1 LNGMDGVLAL
11 IKPPGMTSH
20 DVVDVVRRATGI
32 RRVGHTGTLDPGAS
46 GVLVCCLGRATR
58 LSEILMES
66 EKEYRV
72 EFRLGTRTT
81 TGDAYGQMLPS
92 PEPPALRRRVTRVA
106 LEAGLKRFVGHI
118 LQVPPMVS
126 AIHRGGVRLYELAR
140 RGETVDLQPR
150 PVRVHRITILRFD
163 RDQATALLE
172 VVCGKG
178 TYIRKLCADIGDVLG
193 VGGYAHFMVRIRT
206 GSFEIRDAVT
216 LEELSDL
223 ALRGAIA
230 DALTPMD
237 RAVAHLPAVDLPA
250 RSVTDVLNGHP
261 IPLWKVR
268 GPELSEDT
276 PVRLRSPRG
285 VLIAL
290 ARLEGG
296 LLKPSKVFAGAGG
309 DLVAHRLR
317 PG

>member
-1 LNGMDGVLAL
+1 M
-11 IKPPGMTSH
+11 
-20 DVVDVVRRATGI
+20 
-32 RRVGHTGTLDPGAS
+32 
-46 GVLVCCLGRATR
+46 
-58 LSEILMES
+58 
-66 EKEYRV
+66 
-72 EFRLGTRTT
+72 
-81 TGDAYGQMLPS
+81 
-92 PEPPALRRRVTRVA
+92 
-106 LEAGLKRFVGHI
+106 KRFVGDI
-118 LQVPPMVS
+118 LQAPPMVS
-126 AIHRGGVRLYELAR
+126 AIHREGLRLYELAR

-163 RDQATALLE
+163 RDRAAAMLG

-178 TYIRKLCADIGDVLG
+178 TYVRKLCADIGDVLG
-193 VGGYAHFMVRIRT
+193 VGGYAHFMVRTRT
-206 GSFEIRDAVT
+206 GCFEIGDALT

-223 ALRGAIA
+223 ALRSAVA
-230 DALTPMD
+230 DVLTPMD

-250 RSVTDVLNGHP
+250 RSVADVLNGHP
-261 IPLWKVR
+261 IPLWKVG

-296 LLKPSKVFAGAGG
+296 LLKPSKVFAGMGG

>member
-1 LNGMDGVLAL
+1 MDGVLAL
-11 IKPPGMTSH
+11 LKPPGMTSH
-20 DVVDVVRRATGI
+20 DVVDVVRRAAGI

-46 GVLVCCLGRATR
+46 GLLVCCLGRATR

-66 EKEYRV
+66 DKEYRV
-72 EFRLGTRTT
+72 ELRLGTRTT
-81 TGDAYGQMLPS
+81 TGDAYGQVLPS
-92 PEPPALRRRVTRVA
+92 PEPPGPRRHITRVA
-106 LEAGLKRFVGHI
+106 VETALKRFVGRI

-126 AIHRGGVRLYELAR
+126 AIHREGVRLYELAR

-150 PVRVHRITILRFD
+150 PVHVHRITILRFD

-193 VGGYAHFMVRIRT
+193 VGGYAHFMVRTRT
-206 GSFEIRDAVT
+206 GCFGIGDALT

-223 ALRGAIA
+223 AHREAIA
-230 DALTPMD
+230 DVLTPMD

-261 IPLWKVR
+261 IPLWKV
-268 GPELSEDT
+268 GAVELSEDT

-285 VLIAL
+285 ALIAL